1 MLLHHLLFLVWL
13 VAVGGR
19 SIVNDDYCDSLDGSD
34 EPGTSACSH
43 LSPAFFPCL
52 SNGRRGVANVS
63 VPTSRINDGM
73 WHKQWHQIGC
83 PCNPHFRFFAGIC
96 DCCDG
101 SDEINDLHVA
111 CSDTCEAQ
119 IMDEKKKALEM
130 HRNIQSGMRAR
141 AEIAEVNRHA
151 RSQDSNQIAQLR
163 IEYQAIDS
171 MLLRMMILLPVSYF
185 FIVHFHFSVWVW
197 S

>member
-1 MLLHHLLFLVWL
+1 MLLHHLLFLVGL
-13 VAVGGR
+13 VAVVGR
-19 SIVNDDYCDSLDGSD
+19 SILNDDYCDSLDGSD

-43 LSPAFFPCL
+43 LSSTFFPCL

-63 VPTSRINDGM
+63 IPTSRINDGTL
-73 WHKQWHQIGC
+73 HKQCREISCQS
-83 PCNPHFRFFAGIC
+83 NPHFLFFAGVC

-101 SDEINDLHVA
+101 SDESNDLHVA

-185 FIVHFHFSVWVW
+185 FVIFPLHITAQR
-197 S
+197 